1 MVLISEI
8 IFLCHYFLPYSYIC
22 LLFFFLEKGLSLLGY
37 HLCNFTVTKYV
48 DKVVAYRKSYEEQ
61 TPCGGWIPWRQCT
74 KTFYKEE
81 YHPITISESVN
92 LTDCCT
98 GYEQVG
104 LYCSLPLNRSSE
116 FASRPGACP
125 EKAVEALDIS
135 CMFDLDCPEH
145 KKCCET
151 SKGIGCSNPVP
162 EGTVLTTVSFHS
174 ILEGNLTKHWYNVSV
189 LVKMDFYELS
199 KVDPRLLSHYRLLHS
214 MISGALWRFNAK
226 MYHIQTM
233 QAEPYM
239 ETVVS
244 QVLVGLQEFVP
255 LVNISLLLKDIVMR
269 VSEVIDIVVQGYY
282 FKYFNVTDFDPGSS
296 EVLLQNRN
304 SVLVQNLTSELQE
317 TGRPLESECYLLPI
331 RNHIICSITNSSF
344 EMSWNVNS
352 MQNHSFQVE
361 VYKDKKL
368 IQIIETM
375 DMKLEVSNLE
385 TGVMYTAKVSYE
397 VCSKQIL
404 SYKNVRTDALIFGV
418 TLRILNYN
426 FTSQLLNTSSAEY
439 EAFSSILMTEI
450 RNSFSSSISA
460 LYKKGILKMHVH
472 SLEAGSIIV
481 RLKIV
486 IGDLQFPRDL
496 SAFDPMMSSLSQ
508 SHVFLLD
515 PKNSVVEGRLFNLI
529 ANWNECASRAENDC
543 YMFAECINTIGSY
556 ICRCKTTTDANPLR
570 PGRNCEGEIVDP
582 TTEMVPTPEAI
593 GIEGLPVTNATLL
606 FAAKST
612 EAITVSLRGTQKPS
626 TLPTVQK
633 MPASQRKS
641 TLDLIRDNDTLST
654 SETADPVMTIWD
666 NVSTSNGNLAEA
678 LLIQK
683 EQNYSLSM
691 LPGDSNTTIYPFV
704 INGSGEETRPID
716 VLTSRNSQEDPVLNI
731 TEHLVL
737 NHSLD
742 QEVGKDNRSW
752 PDEKLAKMLLPPLS
766 SSMEHSHY
774 ALATDSA
781 VSLQAGKIVF
791 SNITSTS
798 FHIAWTTSFPLNSA
812 FQFSVFE
819 GKHLLR
825 DVKIQSSNM
834 TFSRLNPGIL
844 YTVKIQVEVCGK
856 KSKTIQRKVKTA
868 AQKCNGTV
876 KISNMNYRPELS
888 NSSSEEF
895 KNLTQLFLTEIRT
908 SLPHNTLQKMDAGII
923 KMLIMNISNGSIVIN
938 FALLIPT
945 DMDANNVTW
954 SFLDALQNNLYLRV
968 DNNSLSIHGKLVIY
982 SIKMIRSFL
991 LSSFVKTLLFSLSLS
1006 CLFHKLKHMVH
1017 NLTVKI
1023 SDYDECAREET
1034 DCSPDA
1040 SCYNTYGS
1048 YECNCK
1054 EGFINVNA
1062 ARPGRI
1068 CEGNILFS
1076 FHSRSHVVIKLLD
1089 HIYYGQNSSAHLKCY
1104 TQGETDFALLAFMAS
1119 PPLRRTIVLPL
1130 TYPYTSSHE
1139 PLSSSVF
1146 TARGLENAS
1155 TSTTVNKAITE
1166 PIVKVHNSPQTSS
1179 MPFATFSIKNEV
1191 HVFCELENFFIT
1203 IRKDFLQKQSI
1214 PESSLY
1220 LGRPHCNVSQS
1231 NSSHVM
1237 LQAGWNECGT
1247 DVQSNTTHIIVKTI
1261 LQNDMSSLGA
1271 IHLLKVAS
1279 PIHCVFPNDLLTS
1292 TGYTSEGVYTIFED
1306 LHGSGHFLT
1315 EMQLFIGNSPI
1326 PRNFSISASDNIM
1339 IEVGI
1344 QIEDSK
1350 LKVVVGKCWATPT
1363 NNSMD
1368 HLSFPFIHDSCPV
1381 PNAHTTMISNGIS
1394 RKAQFKMKIF
1404 SFVNDSV
1411 VYLHCKIHVCVE
1423 TPGTTCKTSCSGFR
1437 SQRSGETIAMPRTSW
1452 GPLRRSSDDLK
1463 EDKVPGLGTGY
1474 IILIVLGIFV
1484 LALGTIGFLVGRHLQ
1499 KAGTYNFKIK
1509 SDYFNY
1515 QVFCD

>member
-1 MVLISEI
+1 MMKNSLRSVIRILLASISI
-8 IFLCHYFLPYSYIC
+8 LYIATG
-22 LLFFFLEKGLSLLGY
+22 LERSNSFTEKGLSLLGY

-162 EGTVLTTVSFHS
+162 E
-174 ILEGNLTKHWYNVSV
+174 EGNLTKHWYNVSV

-269 VSEVIDIVVQGYY
+269 VSEVIDIVVQ
-282 FKYFNVTDFDPGSS
+282 GSS

-515 PKNSVVEGRLFNLI
+515 PKNSVVED
-529 ANWNECASRAENDC
+529 WNECASRAENDC

-868 AQKCNGTV
+868 AQKFNGTV

-938 FALLIPT
+938 FGLLIPT

-1023 SDYDECAREET
+1023 VD
-1034 DCSPDA
+1034 
-1040 SCYNTYGS
+1040 
-1048 YECNCK
+1048 
-1054 EGFINVNA
+1054 I
-1062 ARPGRI
+1062 
-1068 CEGNILFS
+1068 
-1076 FHSRSHVVIKLLD
+1076 
-1089 HIYYGQNSSAHLKCY
+1089 
-1104 TQGETDFALLAFMAS
+1104 
-1119 PPLRRTIVLPL
+1119 
-1130 TYPYTSSHE
+1130 
-1139 PLSSSVF
+1139 
-1146 TARGLENAS
+1146 
-1155 TSTTVNKAITE
+1155 
-1166 PIVKVHNSPQTSS
+1166 
-1179 MPFATFSIKNEV
+1179 
-1191 HVFCELENFFIT
+1191 
-1203 IRKDFLQKQSI
+1203 
-1214 PESSLY
+1214 
-1220 LGRPHCNVSQS
+1220 
-1231 NSSHVM
+1231 
-1237 LQAGWNECGT
+1237 
-1247 DVQSNTTHIIVKTI
+1247 
-1261 LQNDMSSLGA
+1261 
-1271 IHLLKVAS
+1271 
-1279 PIHCVFPNDLLTS
+1279 
-1292 TGYTSEGVYTIFED
+1292 
-1306 LHGSGHFLT
+1306 
-1315 EMQLFIGNSPI
+1315 
-1326 PRNFSISASDNIM
+1326 
-1339 IEVGI
+1339 
-1344 QIEDSK
+1344 
-1350 LKVVVGKCWATPT
+1350 
-1363 NNSMD
+1363 
-1368 HLSFPFIHDSCPV
+1368 
-1381 PNAHTTMISNGIS
+1381 
-1394 RKAQFKMKIF
+1394 
-1404 SFVNDSV
+1404 
-1411 VYLHCKIHVCVE
+1411 
-1423 TPGTTCKTSCSGFR
+1423 
-1437 SQRSGETIAMPRTSW
+1437 
-1452 GPLRRSSDDLK
+1452 
-1463 EDKVPGLGTGY
+1463 
-1474 IILIVLGIFV
+1474 
-1484 LALGTIGFLVGRHLQ
+1484 
-1499 KAGTYNFKIK
+1499 
-1509 SDYFNY
+1509 
-1515 QVFCD
+1515 